1 MSSEF
6 VRPELSTKMYN
17 EVMIAS
23 GVKVTLGLETALKQI
38 LKELKSKRSRS

>member
-6 VRPELSTKMYN
+6 VRPELSTKTYN
-17 EVMIAS
+17 EVMIVS

-38 LKELKSKRSRS
+38 LKELKSKRGRS

>member
-6 VRPELSTKMYN
+6 VRPEIPTSLYN

-23 GVKVTLGLETALKQI
+23 GIKVNSGLEKALRQI
-38 LKELKSKRSRS
+38 LKELKSKRSCS